1 MTTAQGATPPG
12 PARTAPS
19 GVAPKPLPAAA
30 APLHPPQ
37 VTPIRDTPA
46 RPPGVA
52 GPKAAPPVMPA
63 PPGPRPV
70 PVAVPPVQ
78 LPGARPVPPPAPP
91 ARLRPRHRRLAISFG
106 IIVVLPVLATLC
118 YLLLIATPQYASRM
132 AFTVR
137 SEAHSPAASEL
148 LGGFGALLGGS
159 ASSDSEILKNFIL
172 SQEMV
177 SRVDARIDLGK
188 TFRGNG
194 RYDPLF
200 TYDADGSTIEHL
212 TDYWRRMVHVSH
224 ESASGILEL
233 EILAFSAEDAQKI
246 AEIVHEEST
255 VMINNLSAVAR
266 EDALRYAGED
276 LSRALDQVKI
286 AREAVTDF
294 RIRNQI
300 VDIATDLAGQSGI
313 IATLQQQLA
322 TALVELDLL
331 QNSTTAS
338 DPRLTQSE
346 RRIQAIRD
354 RIAEERQK
362 IGYSDGEESYATIA
376 GEYERLTVEREFA
389 EALYVAALRQQELAL
404 AEAKRQT
411 RYLATHIQP
420 SLAQSAEYPR
430 NGFILAG
437 VAFFAFLSWAIM
449 TLVFYAVRDRN

>member
-1 MTTAQGATPPG
+1 MTTAQGATPRG
-12 PARTAPS
+12 
-19 GVAPKPLPAAA
+19 PAAA
-30 APLHPPQ
+30 VPPAGAAKPAPGL
-37 VTPIRDTPA
+37 T
-46 RPPGVA
+46 
-52 GPKAAPPVMPA
+52 AAPP

-70 PVAVPPVQ
+70 PVGVPRP
-78 LPGARPVPPPAPP
+78 LPSVARPVPPPARP
-91 ARLRPRHRRLAISFG
+91 ARLAARHRRLAASFG
-106 IIVVLPVLATLC
+106 IIVLLPLLATLL
-118 YLLLIATPQYASRM
+118 YLLFIATPQYASRM

-148 LGGFGALLGGS
+148 LGGFGALLGGPAS
-159 ASSDSEILKNFIL
+159 ADSEILKTFIL

-177 SRVDARIDLGK
+177 ALVDARLNLGEI
-188 TFRGNG
+188 FSGDG
-194 RYDPLF
+194 RYDPVF
-200 TYDADGSTIEHL
+200 TYDAQNSTIERL

-224 ESASGILEL
+224 DSASGILEL
-233 EILAFSAEDAQKI
+233 EILAFSAGDARRI
-246 AEIVHEEST
+246 AEVLHEEST
-255 VMINNLSAVAR
+255 KMINNLSAVAR

-276 LSRALDQVKI
+276 LSRALEQVKV

-294 RIRNQI
+294 RISNQI

-322 TALVELDLL
+322 SALVELDLL
-331 QNSTTAS
+331 QTSTTAS

-354 RIAEERQK
+354 RINEERQK
-362 IGYSDGEESYATIA
+362 IGYSGGEESYATIA

-411 RYLATHIQP
+411 RYLATHIRP

-437 VAFFAFLSWAIM
+437 VALFAFLSWAIAA
-449 TLVFYAVRDRN
+449 LVFYAVRDRN